1 MAGGNGRPAEREPVV
16 SMDAAGRLERELQEL
31 RAQLSRSRMDVTH
44 LQREV
49 RELRASKSWRITAPL
64 RRLDDLLHGRRA
76 GDLQPPDVPPESRSG
91 IEWGELARLTPI
103 SAVWGID
110 RGLPVDR
117 FFITRFLHAH
127 RTDMRGRVLEVKDRN
142 YATSIGGVP
151 SRQVDVLDIDATN
164 PHVTLRVDLEQPVFT
179 PDPVFDCF
187 ILTQTLHIIYDIR
200 TALRNAVRMLA
211 PRGVLLCTIPAVSR
225 VNDENG
231 GLESGDYWRLT
242 AAAARRLL
250 AETADVASVEI
261 ETYGN
266 VQVCAA
272 FLYGLAA
279 DELEEDVLRH
289 VDPWF
294 PLVHCIRAV
303 KA

>member
-1 MAGGNGRPAEREPVV
+1 
-16 SMDAAGRLERELQEL
+16 MDAAGRLERELQEL

-64 RRLDDLLHGRRA
+64 RRLDDLIHGRRA
-76 GDLQPPDVPPESRSG
+76 GDLQPPDVPRESRSG

-164 PHVTLRVDLEQPVFT
+164 PHVTLRVDLEQPGFS

-279 DELEEDVLRH
+279 DDLEEDVLRH

>member
-1 MAGGNGRPAEREPVV
+1 M

-64 RRLDDLLHGRRA
+64 RRLDDLIHGRRA
-76 GDLQPPDVPPESRSG
+76 GDLQPPDVPRESRSG

-127 RTDMRGRVLEVKDRN
+127 RADMRGRVLEVKDRN

>member
-1 MAGGNGRPAEREPVV
+1 
-16 SMDAAGRLERELQEL
+16 MDAEGLNAELLEL
-31 RAQLSRSRMDVTH
+31 RGQLSSCRSQVTH

-49 RELRASKSWRITAPL
+49 RDLRASKSWRITGPL
-64 RRLDDLLHGRRA
+64 RRLDDLLHRRHR
-76 GDLQPPDVPPESRSG
+76 DPQPSASSAASKDR

-103 SAVWGID
+103 STVWGTD

-117 FFITRFLHAH
+117 FYIDRFLQAH
-127 RTDMRGRVLEVKDRN
+127 RADMRGRVLEVKDRT
-142 YATSIGGVP
+142 YATSIGALPVD
-151 SRQVDVLDIDATN
+151 QVDVLDVDATN
-164 PHVTLRVDLEQPVFT
+164 PHVTLRVDLEQPGFT

-200 TALRNAVRMLA
+200 TALRNAVRLLA

-250 AETADVASVEI
+250 AETPDVASVEI

-279 DELEEDVLRH
+279 DDLEEDVLRH